1 MKCRSSI
8 SVSVVNPQR
17 SWGNKPRPLDRPVLE
32 AIVDKLPVLFVS
44 CDARSLEAQRQAGS
58 GPARMIWGQSVRSVL
73 LLSTDTSLQAPLV
86 THLKGDHERSERV
99 FSLLSAR
106 GFAPAIQNETSE
118 GRENF
123 LRALLS
129 EEPADLSELRLNTGM
144 SEGEYRLVGQCLETI
159 REQGVLVICLDD
171 KRESR
176 VALHD
181 RHLREMISGWVQDQ
195 QWGAAISFKGGQSGN
210 RHHRKLEDPTVC
222 LLNAA
227 FTLGGCKFPQRM
239 FSSGMNNAGQML
251 SGFGWMR

>member
-1 MKCRSSI
+1 M
-8 SVSVVNPQR
+8 
-17 SWGNKPRPLDRPVLE
+17 
-32 AIVDKLPVLFVS
+32 
-44 CDARSLEAQRQAGS
+44 
-58 GPARMIWGQSVRSVL
+58 
-73 LLSTDTSLQAPLV
+73 
-86 THLKGDHERSERV
+86 
-99 FSLLSAR
+99 
-106 GFAPAIQNETSE
+106 
-118 GRENF
+118 
-123 LRALLS
+123 
-129 EEPADLSELRLNTGM
+129 
-144 SEGEYRLVGQCLETI
+144 
-159 REQGVLVICLDD
+159 ICLDD